1 MAGGTRW
8 RPTPHLLCHSVT
20 VPDIHSERVSG
31 LEPLLSI
38 DEVAQFLRVS
48 ESSVY
53 RLVRTGD
60 LARVKVGGRTL
71 FEPEAVRDFLA
82 GCRKLRSDESQDHT
96 SERRDQVAEASQ
108 HA

>member
-8 RPTPHLLCHSVT
+8 RPAPHLLCHSVT
-20 VPDIHSERVSG
+20 APDIRSESV

-38 DEVAQFLRVS
+38 DEVAQLLRVS

-71 FEPEAVRDFLA
+71 FEVEAVRDFIA
-82 GCRKLRSDESQDHT
+82 GCRKLRSDESRDHN
-96 SERRDQVAEASQ
+96 SERRNQVAEASQ